1 MELILLV
8 EFETTENT
16 SKIGATQICHRLVLA
31 DSG

>member
-16 SKIGATQICHRLVLA
+16 FGAICHRLVLA
-31 DSG
+31 DSSHDE